1 MVKNDF
7 AVGGRRGARVLEET
21 PLVDG
26 INVVAAYNHS
36 FVGHCIV
43 LTVKGNKRLIYDLKE
58 GKPVLSAE
66 DWINFYA
73 FVRPFIVF
81 K

>member
-58 GKPVLSAE
+58 CKPVLSAE